1 MRMGK
6 QKEEGMRSRGRRK
19 KREELRIWCFPRL
32 HRTEPTTEK
41 LMKEVLDDL
50 AK

>member
-1 MRMGK
+1 MGK
-6 QKEEGMRSRGRRK
+6 QKEEGMRSRGGRMT
-19 KREELRIWCFPRL
+19 REELRIWCFTWL

-41 LMKEVLDDL
+41 VVKEVLDAL